1 MHSLRRYWNRR
12 VGYFVWVCLEI
23 WACLQIS
30 GHIGPSCLD
39 DTSKDASE
47 AKEKVA
53 EKAWS
58 SLHLIMIVDFDS
70 SQEKKTRKRT

>member
-12 VGYFVWVCLEI
+12 VGYFVWVCPEI

-30 GHIGPSCLD
+30 EHIGPLGSD

-47 AKEKVA
+47 EEEKVA
-53 EKAWS
+53 KKVWS
-58 SLHLIMIVDFDS
+58 SLLLVMIVEFDS
-70 SQEKKTRKRT
+70 SQEK